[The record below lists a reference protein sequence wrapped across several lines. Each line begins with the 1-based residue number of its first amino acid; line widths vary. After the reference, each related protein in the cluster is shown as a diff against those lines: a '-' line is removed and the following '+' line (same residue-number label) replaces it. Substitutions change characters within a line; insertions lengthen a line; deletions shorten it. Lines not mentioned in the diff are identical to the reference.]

1 MQGYQR
7 GWLFALTV
15 LFSSVSVAA
24 DNVIVRYQQTSDIQL
39 QSIVKRLQ
47 SDNSI
52 QDTLSLMN
60 SEFIFEQ
67 PLTIVFGGDD
77 GPLYDPATNEILI
90 PYTFL
95 DEVELRFK
103 AVNYAGDDNGK
114 TDPAAINQ
122 AVMDVVI
129 HTLFHEL
136 AHALIANHEL
146 PIVGKEEDAADNL
159 AAVLSI
165 EYFENGA
172 EIAISA
178 AELFYL
184 EGDEVTEFE
193 EADFWDEHSLD
204 LQRYYATLCHVYG
217 SDDVNYAYLLKD
229 TGFST
234 ERGDFCISEY
244 DTIANNWLTLLAP
257 YMTPVTSEDTG
268 VNIDSSPA
276 E

>member
-1 MQGYQR
+1 MRYYQR
-7 GWLFALTV
+7 WWLFVVTLII
-15 LFSSVSVAA
+15 SSVSLA
-24 DNVIVRYQQTSDIQL
+24 DNVVVRYDNPSDTRL
-39 QSIVKRLQ
+39 QSIAEKLKA
-47 SDNSI
+47 DLGI
-52 QDTLSLMN
+52 QDTIALMN
-60 SEFIFEQ
+60 EQFIFPE
-67 PLTIVFGGDD
+67 PLTIVFGGRD
-77 GPLYDPATNEILI
+77 GPLYDPQRNHILM

-95 DEVELRFK
+95 NDVERRFI
-103 AVNYAGDDNGK
+103 AVNDASTNNADANV
-114 TDPAAINQ
+114 TQ

-184 EGDEVTEFE
+184 EGDDIEEFE
-193 EADFWDEHSLD
+193 DADFWDEHSLD

-217 SDDVNYAYLLKD
+217 SDEVQYAYLLEE
-229 TGFST
+229 TGFSP
-234 ERGDFCISEY
+234 ERGDFCIAEY
-244 DTIANNWLTLLAP
+244 ENIANNWLTLLAP
-257 YMTPVTSEDTG
+257 YMTPDTINEPEKDIIG
-268 VNIDSSPA
+268 SIFIP
-276 E
+276 